1 MTTLPETAQV
11 SLPND
16 TEVRVQRAFRAP
28 RDLVFEAYT
37 TPELLRRWLRGY
49 PGWTMT
55 VCEVDLRVGGTFRW
69 RWRADED
76 GKEFGFQ
83 GEFLEVEAPS
93 RIRNTEAFDPG
104 DVGGAMGDQ
113 PAMVTVTFEEQ
124 GGVTIMTTL
133 IDYDSRASRDQA
145 LATGMTD
152 GMEVSYGRLDA
163 LLSEK
168 RNA

>member
-1 MTTLPETAQV
+1 MTLPETAQV
-11 SLPND
+11 ALPSD
-16 TEVRVQRAFRAP
+16 TEVRVQRAFRAA
-28 RDLVFEAYT
+28 REMVFEAYT
-37 TPELLRRWLRGY
+37 TPELQQRWLGGY

-76 GKEFGFQ
+76 GKEFGFH
-83 GEFLEVEAPS
+83 GEFIEIEAPS

-113 PAMVTVTFEEQ
+113 PAMITVTFEEQ
-124 GGVTIMTTL
+124 SGVTIMTTL
-133 IDYDSRASRDQA
+133 IDYGSQGSRDQA

-152 GMEVSYGRLDA
+152 GMEVSYARLEA

-168 RNA
+168 RDA

>member
-37 TPELLRRWLRGY
+37 TPELLRRWLGGY

>member
-1 MTTLPETAQV
+1 VTTLPETAQV
-11 SLPND
+11 SLPSD
-16 TEVRVQRAFRAP
+16 TEVLVQRAFRAP

-37 TPELLRRWLRGY
+37 TPELLRRWLTGY

-55 VCEVDLRVGGTFRW
+55 VCEMDLRVGGTFRW

-76 GKEFGFQ
+76 GKQFGFH

-93 RIRNTEAFDPG
+93 RIRHTETFDPG
-104 DVGGAMGDQ
+104 DVGGTMGDQ
-113 PAMVTVTFEEQ
+113 PAIITVTFDEQ
-124 GGVTIMTTL
+124 GDVTIMTTL
-133 IDYDSRASRDQA
+133 IDYGSKVSRDEA

-152 GMEVSYGRLDA
+152 GMEWSYANLDA

-168 RNA
+168 RIA

>member
-1 MTTLPETAQV
+1 MTLPETAQV
-11 SLPND
+11 SLPSD

-37 TPELLRRWLRGY
+37 TAALQRRWLGGY

-76 GKEFGFQ
+76 GKEFGFH
-83 GEFLEVEAPS
+83 GEYLEVEAPS
-93 RIRNTEAFDPG
+93 LIRNTETFDPG
-104 DVGGAMGDQ
+104 DVGGTMGDQ
-113 PAMVTVTFEEQ
+113 PATLTVTFDEQ
-124 GGVTIMTTL
+124 AGVTIVTTL
-133 IDYDSRASRDQA
+133 IDYGSKTSRDQA

-152 GMEVSYGRLDA
+152 GMEVSYARLDA
-163 LLSEK
+163 LLSAQ
-168 RNA
+168 RLA

>member
-11 SLPND
+11 SLPSD

-28 RDLVFEAYT
+28 RELVFEAYT
-37 TPELLRRWLRGY
+37 TAELQRRWLGGY

-55 VCEVDLRVGGTFRW
+55 VCDVDARVGGTFRW

-76 GKEFGFQ
+76 GKEFGFE

-104 DVGGAMGDQ
+104 DVGGSMGDQ

-124 GGVTIMTTL
+124 DGVTLMTTL
-133 IDYDSRASRDQA
+133 IDYGSRDSRDQA

-152 GMEVSYGRLDA
+152 GMEVTYARLDA

-168 RNA
+168 RSA